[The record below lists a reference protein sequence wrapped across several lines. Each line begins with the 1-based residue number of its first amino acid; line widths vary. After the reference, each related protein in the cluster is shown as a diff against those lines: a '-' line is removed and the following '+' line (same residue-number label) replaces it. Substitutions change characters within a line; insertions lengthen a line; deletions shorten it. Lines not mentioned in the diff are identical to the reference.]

1 MKKLDYERCVYSQNG
16 EDGIIQKMTQHIIS
30 PNNIFLEIGWGN
42 GRCNNTRYLTEQ
54 GWSGVGVDA
63 MDKPH
68 PDLSLPNDF
77 VFKQIRVV
85 PENLHEVFDG
95 TPKDL
100 DFFSLDIDSYDYVVA
115 EWMLQQGYRP
125 KTVCLEVNPGFGS
138 SVSASFPYKIP
149 EKKKIYRKQR
159 LYGCSLM
166 KYRGL
171 WESYGYHFF
180 GFDSTVTNIFFYHP
194 DSVKGLENIEYRDLD
209 DFPVKDDQ
217 LRQGLERDAF
227 WSRHINEIYGE

>member
-16 EDGIIQKMTQHIIS
+16 EDGIIQKMTQHVIF

-54 GWSGVGVDA
+54 GWTGVGVDA

-68 PDLSLPNDF
+68 PDLSLPNNF

-100 DFFSLDIDSYDYVVA
+100 DFFSLDIDSYDYIVA
-115 EWMLQQGYRP
+115 EWMLRQGYRP
-125 KTVCLEVNPGFGS
+125 KIVCLEVNPDFGAKIP
-138 SVSASFPYKIP
+138 ASFPYKIP
-149 EKKKIYRKQR
+149 KKKKIYRKKR

-166 KYRGL
+166 KYQML
-171 WESYGYHFF
+171 WESFGYCFF
-180 GFDSTVTNIFFYHP
+180 GFDSTVTNIFFYDP
-194 DSVKGLENIEYRDLD
+194 RV
-209 DFPVKDDQ
+209 V
-217 LRQGLERDAF
+217 QGLEKIDFRTSDEFPVQDDRLREFLEQDGF
-227 WSRHINEIYGE
+227 WSQYVDEIYRR